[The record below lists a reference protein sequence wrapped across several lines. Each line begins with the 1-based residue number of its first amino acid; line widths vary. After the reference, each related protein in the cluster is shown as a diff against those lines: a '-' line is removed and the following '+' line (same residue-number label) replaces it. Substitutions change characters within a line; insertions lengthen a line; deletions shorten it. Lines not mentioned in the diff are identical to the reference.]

1 MIGDTKV
8 VPFVE
13 KLVTLRPLKCWI
25 MTLFATHLQKNASLN
40 NGEGKK

>member
-8 VPFVE
+8 VTFVE
-13 KLVTLRPLKCWI
+13 KRPLKCWI